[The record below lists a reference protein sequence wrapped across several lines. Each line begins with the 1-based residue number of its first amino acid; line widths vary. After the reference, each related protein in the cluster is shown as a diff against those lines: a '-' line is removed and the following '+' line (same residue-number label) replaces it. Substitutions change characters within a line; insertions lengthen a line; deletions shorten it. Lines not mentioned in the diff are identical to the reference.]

1 MSRTTLVLGGGQ
13 LAFDLQRV
21 WQRNHPDDA
30 LVGLGHAQV
39 DVADLGSVRVALAEH
54 RPELVVNTAA
64 YNRVDEAE
72 GALDRAF
79 AVNATGAGNVALAC
93 REVDAVLVHV
103 STDYVFS
110 GSSRRPYVEG
120 DPVVPVNVY
129 GASKAAG
136 EMLVRC
142 LLPRHFIVRS
152 SGLYGVAGSS
162 GKGGNFVETMLG
174 LARSGRDVRVV
185 DDQVLTPTPTAA
197 LADQIAVLATTDAYD
212 TYHATCQG
220 ECTWHDFAAEI
231 FRRAGLH
238 PPLERQSSAQL
249 GAKARRPAYSV
260 LENANLRRLGLDVL
274 PDWRDGLAD
283 YLALRGAAF
292 LPGG

>member
-13 LAFDLQRV
+13 LAFDLQRA
-21 WQRNHPDDA
+21 WKRHHPEDA
-30 LVGLGHAQV
+30 LVALGHADV
-39 DVADLGSVRVALAEH
+39 DVADLASVRAALGAQE
-54 RPELVVNTAA
+54 PGLVVNTAA

-72 GALDRAF
+72 GALDRAL
-79 AVNATGAGNVALAC
+79 AVNATGAGNVAVAC

-110 GSSRRPYVEG
+110 GRVRRPHVEG
-120 DPVVPVNVY
+120 DPVDPVNVY

-174 LARSGRDVRVV
+174 LARSGRDIRVV

-197 LADQIAVLATTDAYD
+197 LAEQIALLTTTDAYD

-220 ECTWHDFAAEI
+220 ECSWYDFAAEI

-238 PPLERQSSAQL
+238 PPLQRQSSAQL

-260 LENANLRRLGLDVL
+260 LENAALRRLGLDVL

-283 YLALRGAAF
+283 YLALRGAASV
-292 LPGG
+292 PGG